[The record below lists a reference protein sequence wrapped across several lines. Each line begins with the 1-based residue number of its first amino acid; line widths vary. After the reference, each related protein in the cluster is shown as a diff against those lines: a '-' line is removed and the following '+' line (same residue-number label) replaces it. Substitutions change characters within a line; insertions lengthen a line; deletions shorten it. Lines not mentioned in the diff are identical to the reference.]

1 MSEYEGAD
9 RERASGNDG
18 QQAHDSHDQHQQ
30 HLPDCT
36 AVLHSKHQR
45 GLATAS
51 AVGCWMEK
59 AQYRRIVGRDQG
71 SQGTSRSLASIPPRY
86 NNIPC
91 GGERLLPRFTWVRDI
106 MPPAISISIDMLVSF
121 GIRNPHCHAFSPPP
135 PCSDHDHEPDSQARR
150 PLEARRAQRGQ
161 RLATRG

>member
-1 MSEYEGAD
+1 MKVLTG
-9 RERASGNDG
+9 RG
-18 QQAHDSHDQHQQ
+18 
-30 HLPDCT
+30 HLAITTSTTRTTSISSICLT
-36 AVLHSKHQR
+36 AQLYYTANTSAAWLPHRLSDVGWRRRNIGELLVGTKAHQR
-45 GLATAS
+45 
-51 AVGCWMEK
+51 
-59 AQYRRIVGRDQG
+59 
-71 SQGTSRSLASIPPRY
+71 SLPSIPPRY

-91 GGERLLPRFTWVRDI
+91 CGERLLPRFTRVRDI
-106 MPPAISISIDMLVSF
+106 IPPAISISIGILVSF